1 MRDCGFYLVLDV
13 PKKISS
19 YGIDGVE
26 GVVAALV
33 VDGDEPIK
41 EFRIAVMS

>member
-1 MRDCGFYLVLDV
+1 MHDCGFYLVLDV

-26 GVVAALV
+26 GVMADIVVA
-33 VDGDEPIK
+33 GDEPIK